1 MFCPSAE
8 NRCSEGEARSNFFNP
23 KILKLI
29 EMETYE
35 DFKKM
40 NAAWNCE
47 FGFGVSEKEMQ
58 SNYEIAKS
66 VQKRNVRRQRSL

>member
-35 DFKKM
+35 KFKQR

-47 FGFGVSEKEMQ
+47 YGFGNTDKEMQ
-58 SNYEIAKS
+58 KNYEIALAVEKEY
-66 VQKRNVRRQRSL
+66 QK